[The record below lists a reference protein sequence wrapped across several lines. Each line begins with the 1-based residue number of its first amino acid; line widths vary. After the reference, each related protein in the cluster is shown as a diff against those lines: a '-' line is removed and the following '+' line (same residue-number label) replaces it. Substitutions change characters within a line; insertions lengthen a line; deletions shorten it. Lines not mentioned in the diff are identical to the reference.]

1 MKLLFSR
8 TFWCWRRRHVGSALS
23 GSTLTGASLTRTTL
37 TRTALAGTTLTRT
50 AHRHPLHFGQRFVEF
65 LQAQYLDTLIKH
77 QIHWDSRRFNAL
89 QIHLQ
94 RCTNHTAGAKHRF
107 YIRHIAITLQTQ
119 QLSGQIRNHL
129 THFCYIHLV
138 SALFSATIG

>member
-37 TRTALAGTTLTRT
+37 TRTTLAGSTMTRTTLAGTTGLST
-50 AHRHPLHFGQRFVEF
+50 HWHPIHFWQRLVEF
-65 LQAQYLDTLIKH
+65 LQAQCLYTLIKH
-77 QIHWDSRRFNAL
+77 QIHWDSRRFNTL

-94 RCTNHTAGAKHRF
+94 RCANHTA
-107 YIRHIAITLQTQ
+107 
-119 QLSGQIRNHL
+119 
-129 THFCYIHLV
+129 
-138 SALFSATIG
+138 SA